1 MAVSI
6 ILAAITLLPPQQ
18 ALDRALDAVEPPPAL
33 RAAFRATLSS
43 EKAVRRIEYDPYGEP
58 GSQFR
63 ITLKQGKDEE
73 LDAIVEGWR
82 AERQADVRLF
92 ADDLRESLGEA
103 RAQQQGQGLLIS
115 FRHQI
120 SPNDGPVDAMISSQM
135 TGQLSF
141 DEKTGF
147 LTAINYSIERPVK
160 LDDGTTLRDYRQTY
174 RFDYSETWGVSYVT
188 SYELEASGGRWG
200 VEQTRRFRV
209 SLTDVA
215 FGLAGDARQ
224 EIASKPYP
232 STRTTAS
239 LGGR

>member
-6 ILAAITLLPPQQ
+6 LLAAVTLLPPQQ
-18 ALDRALDAVEPPPAL
+18 ALERALDAVEPPPAL
-33 RAAFRATLSS
+33 RAAFRATLTSDT
-43 EKAVRRIEYDPYGEP
+43 AIRRIEFDPYGEA

-92 ADDLRESLGEA
+92 ADDLRMSLGEA
-103 RAQQQGQGLLIS
+103 RAQQQGQGLSIA
-115 FRHQI
+115 FKHQI
-120 SPNDGPVDAMISSQM
+120 SPNDGPVDALISSGM
-135 TGQLSF
+135 VGQLSF
-141 DEKTGF
+141 DESTGF

-174 RFDYSETWGVSYVT
+174 TFGYSETWGVSYVT
-188 SYELEASGGRWG
+188 SYELEARGGRWG
-200 VEQTRRFRV
+200 IEETRRFRV
-209 SLTDVA
+209 SLSDVA
-215 FGLAGDARQ
+215 FGLAGDAKQ

-232 STRTTAS
+232 STRSTAQLS
-239 LGGR
+239 NR